1 MRLLLFLRS
10 ATALASEVGSVV
22 GDTKDA
28 FLRSVTFYIDE
39 ETDWGIEVVDPPP
52 RKEGSR
58 KPIVKSMSG
67 LISMSK
73 IQLGDRI
80 KSVNGKKIGFSYN
93 AARTMKLIDESIENE
108 KFLSLAVGN
117 DMGYD
122 TLLQATMIKPRP
134 EMTCK
139 EMGLTVWLWGTL
151 CIKGIEKDS
160 FFEKS
165 ILKEADEIVSVNDIS
180 CWGTKVSPEGFHH
193 VVDHLSRDVTII
205 VKRGKQR
212 WTGKFG

>member
-22 GDTKDA
+22 GAPKDA

-39 ETDWGIEVVDPPP
+39 ETEWGIEVVDPPP

-58 KPIVKSMSG
+58 KPVVKSMSG

-80 KSVNGKKIGFSYN
+80 KSVNGKKIGVSYN
-93 AARTMKLIDESIENE
+93 AARTMTLIDESIENE
-108 KFLSLAVGN
+108 KLLSLAVGN
-117 DMGYD
+117 DMGHD
-122 TLLQATMIKPRP
+122 ILLQATMIKPRP
-134 EMTCK
+134 EMTCT

-151 CIKGIEKDS
+151 CIKAIEKDS

-165 ILKEADEIVSVNDIS
+165 VLKEADEIVSVNDIS

-193 VVDHLSRDVTII
+193 IVDQLSCDVTIV